1 MNRTAIFLVFAVAA
15 FLVWYTPKFRAAKR
29 LNFRPLLPQ
38 NFGVRQGAVSWVQ
51 PIGVTNALNASL
63 SIQNA
68 DFRIK
73 GQDGTEYAQAI
84 LNAPVLILPT
94 ATTAMSLL
102 VQIPLLQAPA
112 VIQGLT
118 KDVRVDN
125 TVSIVFDGVIKAEWF
140 WFNIEPFTLNVPVT
154 FFT

>member
-1 MNRTAIFLVFAVAA
+1 MNRTFVFLVVAVAI
-15 FLVWYTPKFRAAKR
+15 FLVWYTPKFRAAQR

-38 NFGVRQGAVSWVQ
+38 NFGVRQGAVSWIQ
-51 PIGVTNALNASL
+51 PVGVTNALNASL

-73 GQDGTEYAQAI
+73 ATDGTEYAQAI
-84 LNAPVLILPT
+84 LPQPVLILPT
-94 ATTAMSLL
+94 STTPMNLL

-118 KDVRVDN
+118 KDVKFDN
-125 TVSIVFDGVIKAEWF
+125 TVTIVFDGVIKAEWF
-140 WFNIEPFTLNVPVT
+140 WFNVDPFSLSVPLT
-154 FFT
+154 FFK

>member
-1 MNRTAIFLVFAVAA
+1 MNRTAIFLVFAVTA

-29 LNFRPLLPQ
+29 LSYRPLLPQ
-38 NFGVRQGAVSWVQ
+38 QFGINQGAVSWVQ
-51 PIGVTNALNASL
+51 PIAVTNALNASL

-84 LNAPVLILPT
+84 LPQSVLILPT
-94 ATTAMSLL
+94 GTTAMSLL

-118 KDVRVDN
+118 KDVKFDG
-125 TVSIVFDGVIKAEWF
+125 TVTLTFDGVIKAEWF
-140 WFNIEPFTLNVPVT
+140 WFDIEPFTLNVPVN
-154 FFT
+154 FFK